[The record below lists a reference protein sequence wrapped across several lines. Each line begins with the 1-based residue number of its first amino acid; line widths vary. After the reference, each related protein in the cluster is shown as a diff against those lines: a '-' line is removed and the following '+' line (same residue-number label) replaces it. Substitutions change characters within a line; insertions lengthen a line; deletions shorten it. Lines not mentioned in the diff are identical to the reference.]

1 MNLKKSAFHAVLV
14 TGLVAGLGAAAIAF
28 KSKQGND
35 DFPSQAEID
44 FADEANL
51 ILTNGMLAGLVD
63 IFVNTTPA
71 NNERGQDAIR
81 TIFDNRNLN
90 LRLVSNGINN
100 PQLGGPN
107 NLPRDAF
114 EAAALESAL
123 SGQGGLAT
131 LVSEE
136 EEEAFSF
143 RRSLPLNNNLHPNCV
158 LCHTT
163 FPPNQADEFVGVLI
177 VRAPISDDE
186 DDDE

>member
-1 MNLKKSAFHAVLV
+1 MNLKESAFHAVLV

-100 PQLGGPN
+100 PQLGGSN
-107 NLPRDAF
+107 NLPRDDF
-114 EAAALESAL
+114 EEEALASALALESGNFVTPPAL
-123 SGQGGLAT
+123 
-131 LVSEE
+131 VEE
-136 EEEAFSF
+136 DGEFSI
-143 RRSLPLNNNLHPNCV
+143 RR
-158 LCHTT
+158 T
-163 FPPNQADEFVGVLI
+163 FPLQSVAALNCAVCHSTFTEGELTGMLVLST
-177 VRAPISDDE
+177 PIG
-186 DDDE
+186 DDDDDDDS